1 MRMVVFNAK
10 KIVMKKFE
18 YKVVTK
24 LLSREDKLNELGR
37 EGWELVAVSDGGTDF
52 FFKREI
58 N

>member
-1 MRMVVFNAK
+1 
-10 KIVMKKFE
+10 MKKFE

-37 EGWELVAVSDGGTDF
+37 EGWELVAVNGGTDF